1 MHATDAA
8 LHAWRDALQL
18 DPNDPDAH
26 SGAGNPLAPEKRYEE
41 AFPYL
46 ETAAK
51 EQQESHDVELS
62 NLLDED
68 LACTVKIGSFWDT
81 LGLGPFSPRP
91 FRSGSGRSA
100 CDLATNARGG
110 RC

>member
-51 EQQESHDVELS
+51 NNRNRTMLS
-62 NLLDED
+62 FP
-68 LACTVKIGSFWDT
+68 I
-81 LGLGPFSPRP
+81 FSTRI
-91 FRSGSGRSA
+91 
-100 CDLATNARGG
+100 
-110 RC
+110 